1 MEDVETAS
9 LVEQRT
15 GLATA
20 DSWRLGVKRVIDI
33 AGAGVALF
41 VLSPLLGAI
50 ACAIR
55 VTDGSP
61 ILYRWRVVG
70 KGGVPFTSW
79 KFRTMVADADRQKEI
94 LQKFNEMQ
102 GPVFKMRNDPRIT
115 PLGRLLRRYSL
126 DELPQFWSVLK
137 GDMSL
142 VGPRPPLVTEYE
154 RFAPW
159 QRQKLTV
166 TPGLTCLWQISGRS
180 DIKDFD
186 DWVHMDLQY
195 IRNWSLR
202 EDVRILL
209 RTVYVVLGGRGAY

>member
-1 MEDVETAS
+1 MEDVETAC
-9 LVEQRT
+9 LVDVST
-15 GLATA
+15 GLASA
-20 DSWRLGVKRVIDI
+20 NSWQRRVKRFIDL
-33 AGAGVALF
+33 AGAGLACL
-41 VLSPLLGAI
+41 LASPLMGAI
-50 ACAIR
+50 WLAIR
-55 VTDGSP
+55 VTDGVP
-61 ILYRWRVVG
+61 VLYRWKVVG
-70 KGGVPFTSW
+70 RGGVPFTSW
-79 KFRTMVADADRQKEI
+79 KFRTMVADADRQKEA

-126 DELPQFWSVLK
+126 DELPQLWSVVK

-154 RFAPW
+154 RFTPW

-186 DWVHMDLQY
+186 DWVRMDLEY
-195 IRNWSLR
+195 IRNWSLQ
-202 EDVRILL
+202 EDAKIIL
-209 RTVYVVLGGRGAY
+209 RTIYVVLGGRGAY